1 MVAAPNRFPKVIHT
15 YQNHHLDSTRWQL
28 YRPREDDIVIST
40 SFKSGTTW
48 MQAIV
53 LQLVFLGKE
62 APLVLHE
69 VSPWIDVRW
78 RPVQD
83 IIGQI
88 DAQQHR
94 RFLKTH
100 LALDGLP
107 FYPQVKYIVVG
118 RDARDVF
125 MSLWNHYSNYTE
137 SLYARLNDTPGR
149 VGDPLPPCPR
159 DVHEFW
165 HQWITRGW
173 FEWEEEGYPF
183 WGNMHHTKTWWE
195 FRHLDNILF
204 VHFNDLLADLEAEI
218 RRIADFLDIKV
229 SNKAMPD
236 VANAVSFSTM
246 KAIADKMNPGA
257 WKVWKNG
264 GQTFFFKGTNGRWK
278 GVLSESELDLY
289 RSTLARV
296 FPPDCAHWLEQGRT
310 ARVESPREEIA

>member
-1 MVAAPNRFPKVIHT
+1 MAMSSHFPHVIHT

-28 YRPREDDIVIST
+28 YRPRDDDIIIST

-48 MQAIV
+48 TQAIV

-62 APLVLHE
+62 PPLVLHE
-69 VSPWIDVRW
+69 VSPWLDVRW
-78 RPVQD
+78 RPVQE
-83 IIGQI
+83 II
-88 DAQQHR
+88 DKLEAQQHR

-125 MSLWNHYSNYTE
+125 MSLWNHYSNHTETLYT
-137 SLYARLNDTPGR
+137 RLNDTPGR
-149 VGDPLPPCPR
+149 VGDPLPPCPQYLY
-159 DVHEFW
+159 EFW

-173 FEWEEEGYPF
+173 FDWEEEGYPF
-183 WGNMHHTKTWWE
+183 WGNMHHTRTWWE

-204 VHFNDLLADLEAEI
+204 VHFNDLLVDLEGEI
-218 RRIADFLDIKV
+218 RRIAGFLDIEV
-229 SNKAMPD
+229 SREAIP
-236 VANAVSFSTM
+236 AISRAVSFSAM

-257 WKVWKNG
+257 WKAWRNG
-264 GQTFFFKGTNGRWK
+264 VQTFFFKGTNERWK

-289 RSTLARV
+289 KSTLAKV
-296 FPPDCAHWLEQGRT
+296 LPPDCAHWLEHGRT
-310 ARVESPREEIA
+310 IPVESQRKKIS